1 MVWTYCSACGRR
13 TEWAASCAECGSPN
27 PLYGP
32 ALPDQ
37 VHGDTGPAASL
48 NATFLQSWGY
58 LLAVLLVS
66 SFALTVL
73 LAFPVI
79 FG

>member
-13 TEWAASCAECGSPN
+13 TEWAASCSECGSAN
-27 PLYGP
+27 PLYGAP
-32 ALPDQ
+32 FAGQACGGAGEAGSP
-37 VHGDTGPAASL
+37 
-48 NATFLQSWGY
+48 ATFLQSWGY
-58 LLAVLLVS
+58 LAAVLLVS

-73 LAFPVI
+73 LVFPLV